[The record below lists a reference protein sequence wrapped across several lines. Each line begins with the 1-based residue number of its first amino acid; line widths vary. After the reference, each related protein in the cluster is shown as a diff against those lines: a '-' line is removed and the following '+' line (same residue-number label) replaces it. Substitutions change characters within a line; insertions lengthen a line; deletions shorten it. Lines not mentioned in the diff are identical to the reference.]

1 MKPTC
6 LLAVLS
12 SLTLLGGCAASAASA
27 DPQQTL
33 KRYSAAIADG
43 DANAAYAML
52 SEQAKKRMSFE
63 AFRRMLQE
71 SPEELEP
78 LVHALSR
85 QADSVEVSATITAPN
100 GDTLGFVLEDGVW
113 KADVSAVQLYSQA
126 TPLATLRSFVRAFRA
141 ERFDVLVRF
150 APLEHQEGLNAE
162 LLRNAWGGEQREEMN
177 QLVAA
182 LEAALPTAR
191 PEMLGD
197 DRATVPYGAAGAVQL
212 LLEDGLWK
220 IEEF

>member
-1 MKPTC
+1 GWVRSGSPTCRDPSTDRSALQLRRPRRTRFCGSGRGCGKAGDVKPTC

-43 DANAAYAML
+43 DANVAYAML

-78 LVHALSR
+78 L
-85 QADSVEVSATITAPN
+85 
-100 GDTLGFVLEDGVW
+100 
-113 KADVSAVQLYSQA
+113 
-126 TPLATLRSFVRAFRA
+126 
-141 ERFDVLVRF
+141 
-150 APLEHQEGLNAE
+150 
-162 LLRNAWGGEQREEMN
+162 
-177 QLVAA
+177 
-182 LEAALPTAR
+182 
-191 PEMLGD
+191 
-197 DRATVPYGAAGAVQL
+197 
-212 LLEDGLWK
+212 
-220 IEEF
+220 